1 MIKAYRIL
9 ATIVA
14 VEVVIQAMA
23 MVFAVAGLGIWVDE
37 GGVYDKAAM
46 EDDDLTFTGL
56 GGFIVHGING
66 MMIIPL
72 LGLALLILSF
82 FAKFDGAVKWAAIVL
97 GAIVVQVFLGVFG
110 HESAYIGMLH
120 GLNAFIL
127 LGSAGMAARQAKA
140 AQTGTP
146 STTVA
151 A

>member
-9 ATIVA
+9 ATIIA

-23 MVFAVAGLGIWVDE
+23 MVFAVAGLSIWVDD
-37 GGVYDKAAM
+37 GGVFDKAAM
-46 EDDDLTFTGL
+46 EDDDLSFTGL
-56 GGFIVHGING
+56 GGFIIHGING

-82 FAKFDGAVKWAAIVL
+82 FAKLPGGVKWAGIVL

-110 HESAYIGMLH
+110 HESAYIGALH

-140 AQTGTP
+140 AETAAP

>member
-1 MIKAYRIL
+1 VRNAYRIL
-9 ATIVA
+9 AIIIA

-23 MVFAVAGLGIWVDE
+23 IVFAVAGLDIWVDE

-46 EDDDLTFTGL
+46 EDEDLSYTGVA
-56 GGFIVHGING
+56 GFIIHGING

-72 LGLALLILSF
+72 LGLVLLVVSF
-82 FAKFDGAVKWAAIVL
+82 FAKVPGGVKIAALVL
-97 GAIVVQVFLGVFG
+97 GAIVVQVLLGVFG

-127 LGSAGMAARQAKA
+127 FGSAVYAARLARTA
-140 AQTGTP
+140 GVDTP
-146 STTVA
+146 TTTVA